1 VSRLS
6 HDLSKPSAPANL
18 GHDLRA
24 LVEPLM
30 QQVID
35 ARTEAAEL
43 EGQVRLLEE
52 RAQSSREQDELLAT
66 LVAGSWRERREARKA
81 AIASLRGRG

>member
-1 VSRLS
+1 
-6 HDLSKPSAPANL
+6 
-18 GHDLRA
+18 
-24 LVEPLM
+24 M
-30 QQVID
+30 
-35 ARTEAAEL
+35 
-43 EGQVRLLEE
+43 RLLEE